1 MIERIKYFEIIFIV
15 FLAFN
20 FGNIYCITFINPIA
34 HPIQIDFDFSNFIKN
49 DNSEIL
55 IKLLKRVKGI
65 ISRLIYCNNNR
76 KLTIDNK
83 LISKCNKKI
92 SFINTDN
99 LTIDLVI
106 FPKFRYSQSNNFE
119 VVICQEFFFKK
130 VQPAIA
136 ILYINRDIN
145 LKNIINNKYSKY
157 IFLMEMLRAF
167 IDCLGLTQEF
177 MSAIRMPKNN
187 FFETPLYFF
196 KNSRSFKSINK
207 LYNLLGKKFQTK
219 NYDVY
224 GNFYFPYWDENS
236 IIKDI
241 RSYKIELDND
251 ISEVSMNLLNDM
263 DFYKTSQCDFYSL
276 PKKGCYRVDQ
286 KCLYFY

>member
-1 MIERIKYFEIIFIV
+1 MIERINYFEIIFII
-15 FLAFN
+15 FLAFD
-20 FGNIYCITFINPIA
+20 FGNIYCINFKNPIA

-83 LISKCNKKI
+83 LISKCYRKI
-92 SFINTDN
+92 SFINTNN

-106 FPKFRYSQSNNFE
+106 FPKFRYYQTNNFE
-119 VVICQEFFFKK
+119 VYICQEFFFMK

-157 IFLMEMLRAF
+157 IFLMEMVRAF
-167 IDCLGLTQEF
+167 TDCLGLTEQF

-196 KNSRSFKSINK
+196 KYSRSFKSINK
-207 LYNLLGKKFQTK
+207 LYNLLGKKFQSK
-219 NYDVY
+219 SYDVY
-224 GNFYFPYWDENS
+224 GNFF
-236 IIKDI
+236 
-241 RSYKIELDND
+241 
-251 ISEVSMNLLNDM
+251 
-263 DFYKTSQCDFYSL
+263 FF
-276 PKKGCYRVDQ
+276 
-286 KCLYFY
+286 F

>member
-1 MIERIKYFEIIFIV
+1 MSRI
-15 FLAFN
+15 
-20 FGNIYCITFINPIA
+20 
-34 HPIQIDFDFSNFIKN
+34 
-49 DNSEIL
+49 
-55 IKLLKRVKGI
+55 
-65 ISRLIYCNNNR
+65 
-76 KLTIDNK
+76 
-83 LISKCNKKI
+83 
-92 SFINTDN
+92 
-99 LTIDLVI
+99 
-106 FPKFRYSQSNNFE
+106 
-119 VVICQEFFFKK
+119 FFMK

-157 IFLMEMLRAF
+157 IFLMEMVRAF
-167 IDCLGLTQEF
+167 TDCLGLTEQF

-207 LYNLLGKKFQTK
+207 LYNLLGKKFQSK
-219 NYDVY
+219 SYDVY

-241 RSYKIELDND
+241 RSYKIEMDND

-276 PKKGCYRVDQ
+276 PKKGM
-286 KCLYFY
+286 L